1 MKKILTTLLLCSLW
15 WGPATAAEDDLNY
28 HLVTLQAQA
37 ASTVDNDLLAVT
49 MTALAEANTAAEAAE
64 AVNETMIRAAALI
77 GEVDD
82 IAYQTMNYQ
91 TTPRHQN
98 RAIVGWSVSQQISL
112 KSQDIEAL
120 TALVGSLQKLLNVST
135 MQFEISPER
144 RKEAHD
150 RLITEALSAFSEKA
164 RLVSSALGANDFRL
178 VNLSIDE
185 DGAAPLQRDF
195 GMEMALSRAAAP
207 EVAAGESRVSVSV
220 RGSIQ
225 LSF

>member
-15 WGPATAAEDDLNY
+15 WSPATAAEDNLNY
-28 HLVTLQAQA
+28 NLVTLQARA

-49 MTALAEANTAAEAAE
+49 MTARAEANTAAEAA
-64 AVNETMIRAAALI
+64 ATVNETMIRAAALI
-77 GEVDD
+77 DEVDG

-98 RAIVGWSVSQQISL
+98 RAIVGWSVNQQISL
-112 KSQDIEAL
+112 KSRNIEAL
-120 TALVGSLQKLLNVST
+120 TALVGTLQKLLNVSAL
-135 MQFEISPER
+135 QFEVGPER

-150 RLITEALSAFSEKA
+150 RLITEALSSFSEKA
-164 RLVSSALGANDFRL
+164 RLVASALGAKDFRL

-185 DGAAPLQRDF
+185 DGAAPLRRDF
-195 GMEMALSRAAAP
+195 GMETALSHAAAP